1 MARWNILLPKYF
13 ILLANQNH
21 HWNGIDKFGF
31 ITKLLLI
38 YLFIYLINKIV
49 KMEMGGFDF

>member
-1 MARWNILLPKYF
+1 MAPLNIQLPKYF
-13 ILLANQNH
+13 VQLANKNN
-21 HWNGIDKFGF
+21 HWNKIDNFGF